1 MDVIVV
7 GAGPAGSMAAKAV
20 AEAGF
25 TVTVYEKGPLKR
37 EKPCGGGVSDRVE
50 REFHLKESDNF
61 WERYCEGIFLCSP
74 DNRTVFLKDEQNGRG
89 FLVMRETFDYYLI
102 QKAQKAGAEFVEG
115 RHVTPFVENGKVKGV
130 KTKDGTVKSDI
141 VIACDGTPSTF
152 ARELGI
158 YTPDGYNQAL
168 TYQYQMKMDNAEIDE
183 KIGDTMEIY
192 FGHRWAPYG
201 YSWIF
206 PKHGK
211 VTVGCG
217 TWLYAVRKTK
227 ANLKKCLD
235 TFIAQHPIASKKL
248 ENAEIL
254 YPQSGKMG
262 FPGIVKTTYLD
273 NFMLAG
279 DAAGF
284 VSVPTGEGIYYSM
297 VTGKIAGE
305 VAATALK
312 HSNTSKQ
319 FLKKYKQK
327 TDKKIG
333 SDMKWG
339 YWLRRLVMDNER
351 NQERLI
357 QASLKD
363 KWIYDMT
370 GRLIS
375 GHIGYIQFLMAFLKR
390 PDKLVKIAPG
400 ASLWYERQEDVV
412 QAPVL

>member
-37 EKPCGGGVSDRVE
+37 EKPCGGGVSDRVKK
-50 REFHLKESDNF
+50 EFHLKESDDF

-74 DNRTVFLKDEQNGRG
+74 GNTTILMKEIGRKG
-89 FLVMRETFDYYLI
+89 YFVMRETFDYYLV
-102 QKAQKAGAEFVEG
+102 QKAQKEGAEFVEN
-115 RHVTPFVENGKVKGV
+115 RHVTPFVEHGKVKGV
-130 KTKDGTVKSDI
+130 KTKDDIIKADI

-158 YTPDGYNQAL
+158 YARDDYNQAV
-168 TYQYQMKMDNAEIDE
+168 TYQYQMKMDNTEIDE
-183 KIGDTMEIY
+183 KIGDAMEIY
-192 FGHRWAPYG
+192 FGHKWMPYG

-206 PKHGK
+206 PKQGK

-217 TWLYAVRKTK
+217 TWLYAVKDYNINVKRY
-227 ANLKKCLD
+227 LD
-235 TFIAQHPIASKKL
+235 TFIAQHPVASKKL
-248 ENAEIL
+248 ENAKIL
-254 YPQSGKMG
+254 YPQSGMMG
-262 FPGIVKTTYLD
+262 FPGIVNTIYLD

-312 HSNTSKQ
+312 HNDTTKHS
-319 FLKKYKQK
+319 LKKYKQK

-351 NQERLI
+351 NQEQLI
-357 QASLKD
+357 RASLKD
-363 KWIYDMT
+363 AWIRKKT
-370 GRLIS
+370 GYLI
-375 GHIGYIQFLMAFLKR
+375 GGDIGYKQYLIHYLLR
-390 PDKLVKIAPG
+390 PDKLLK
-400 ASLWYERQEDVV
+400 LWIS
-412 QAPVL
+412 